1 MNRGI
6 CLALLLPTL
15 LCAGEARAYSAEDS
29 AFVRWVF
36 PYQPGDRYEFRSNLD
51 FLRPTGEILPAYTEA
66 PVVVA
71 DTTFNGTHYLH
82 MPYLSF
88 VGSEFYRLDDSLRVW
103 TYYPAPDTE
112 VVLLNLNRIR
122 DPFVERDFFYLSSH
136 WPRGPNLGR
145 QFHFAYSTV
154 PAYADVDST
163 YLASNVVF
171 SSNWSWLAR
180 GTTMGYATQ
189 LYADTLLDRDS
200 ERGFFLAMMGDSIPG
215 QVRYAASLGIEL
227 AALFRHET
235 EEPWPAAI
243 DRPVSVPRA
252 YARATSLIAAPNPFN
267 PSTTVRFDLP
277 ESGAVRLVV
286 YDVTGRLVRT
296 LLHGHVAAGAH
307 SVVWDGLD
315 TGGRSAASGVYV
327 VRLTTDTHTLHQRVT
342 LLR

>member
-6 CLALLLPTL
+6 CLALLLPAL

-36 PYQPGDRYEFRSNLD
+36 PYQPGDRYEFKSNLD
-51 FLRPTGEILPAYTEA
+51 FLRPTGEILSAYTAA

-82 MPYLSF
+82 IPYVSF

-112 VVLLNLNRIR
+112 VVLLNLNRIP
-122 DPFVERDFFYLSSH
+122 DPYVERDIYYLSSH
-136 WPRGPNLGR
+136 YARGPNLGR
-145 QFHFAYSTV
+145 QFHFAYRTV

-180 GTTMGYATQ
+180 DTTMGYATH
-189 LYADTLLDRDS
+189 LYADTLLDRES
-200 ERGFFLAMMGDSIPG
+200 ARGFFLTMMGDSIPG
-215 QVRYAASLGIEL
+215 QVRHGASLGVGL

-235 EEPWPAAI
+235 DEPWPAVI
-243 DRPVSVPRA
+243 DHPASASR
-252 YARATSLIAAPNPFN
+252 ARASAASLTAAPNPFN
-267 PSTTVRFDLP
+267 PSTTLRFDLA
-277 ESGAVRLVV
+277 ESGFAELAV

-296 LLHGHVAAGAH
+296 LVTSPVAAGAH
-307 SVVWDGLD
+307 SVVWDGTD
-315 TGGRSAASGVYV
+315 AAGRQVASGVYFA
-327 VRLTTDTHTLHQRVT
+327 RLTTPTETLTTRLVLVQ
-342 LLR
+342 